1 MSRLCLLMLML
12 IVITLGCKNDD
23 GTVEED
29 LNVFNFER
37 FSLRFKESKVPYQV
51 SDTGLINNKDT
62 AVIRNKAFLAYIPD
76 SLNTILFGKDAKPRY
91 IPLVSL
97 PAGERGT
104 YFVLKGLSGNKRA
117 ALLTI
122 FNQDG
127 NFVGAFPLL
136 VPDRDSKTSQW
147 STIDKSYSIT
157 RALSRRNNDG
167 ALNEG
172 KEVYAFD
179 NSSNSF
185 SLVMTDLPNSNVELI
200 NPIDTF
206 SRQHKYAA
214 DYVKDKKN
222 IVSVRDGRN
231 EKEINFFIHFEKNN
245 GDCIGELKGTAFF
258 VTSKKAVFRPSGDP
272 CILELNFTSSSVT
285 LKEEGCGYHRG
296 VQCLFEGN
304 YPKKKVAKAKTTT
317 AKKSS

>member
-1 MSRLCLLMLML
+1 MNRLCLLIL
-12 IVITLGCKNDD
+12 IAFVLGCNNDD
-23 GTVEED
+23 GNVEED
-29 LNVFNFER
+29 LSVFNFER
-37 FSLRFKESKVPYQV
+37 FSLRFKETKVPYQV
-51 SDTGLINNKDT
+51 SDTGLVNNRDT
-62 AVIRNKAFLAYIPD
+62 AVIRNTAFLAYIPD
-76 SLNTILFGKDAKPRY
+76 SLNRVLFGKGSKPKY
-91 IPLVSL
+91 IPMVSL
-97 PAGERGT
+97 PAGEKGT
-104 YFVLKGLSGNKRA
+104 YFILKGISGNKRA

-122 FNQDG
+122 FNKDEG
-127 NFVGAFPLL
+127 FAGAFPLL

-147 STIDKSYSIT
+147 SSIDKSYSIT
-157 RALSRRNNDG
+157 RAISRRGNDG
-167 ALNEG
+167 GMNEG

-179 NSSNSF
+179 NSSNTF

-206 SRQHKYAA
+206 SREHKYAA

-258 VTSKKAVFRPSGDP
+258 VTTKKAVFRPSGDP
-272 CILELNFTSSSVT
+272 CVLELNFTSSSVT

-296 VQCLFEGN
+296 VQCLFEGS
-304 YPKKKVAKAKTTT
+304 YPKKKVSKAKTTA

>member
-1 MSRLCLLMLML
+1 MNRLCLLIL
-12 IVITLGCKNDD
+12 IALVLGCNNDD
-23 GTVEED
+23 VNAEED

-51 SDTGLINNKDT
+51 SDTGLVNNRDT
-62 AVIRNKAFLAYIPD
+62 SIIRNTAFLAYIPD
-76 SLNTILFGKDAKPRY
+76 SLNAVLFGKGSRPKY
-91 IPLVSL
+91 IPMVSL
-97 PAGERGT
+97 PAGEKGT
-104 YFVLKGLSGNKRA
+104 YFILKGISGNKRA

-122 FNQDG
+122 FNKDES
-127 NFVGAFPLL
+127 FAGAFPLL
-136 VPDRDSKTSQW
+136 VTDRDSKTSQW
-147 STIDKSYSIT
+147 SSIDKSYSIT
-157 RALSRRNNDG
+157 RGISRRGNDG
-167 ALNEG
+167 VMNEG

-179 NSSNSF
+179 NSSNTF

-206 SRQHKYAA
+206 SREHKYAA

-222 IVSVRDGRN
+222 IVSIRDGRN

-258 VTSKKAVFRPSGDP
+258 VTTKKAVFRPSGDP
-272 CILELNFTSSSVT
+272 CVLELNFTSNSVT

-296 VQCLFEGN
+296 VQCLFEGS
-304 YPKKKVAKAKTTT
+304 YPKKKGAKAKNTA